1 MAYIAMK
8 QNLTTLIPELTMTTN
23 RNKEKKSSKERIKF
37 YMSKL
42 KDDQKQK
49 LYELYKLDFAL
60 FGYDPGHASYIRNG
74 KDEI

>member
-1 MAYIAMK
+1 MAYIAIK
-8 QNLTTLIPELTMTTN
+8 QNLTTLIPELAMTTN

-42 KDDQKQK
+42 NDDHKWK
-49 LYELYKLDFAL
+49 LYELYKPDFEL
-60 FGYDPGHASYIRNG
+60 FGYDPGHASFIRNS